1 MKIVIDIGNTA
12 SKFGCVNDG
21 VFFFLGRLYN
31 HDVNLENV
39 KSIFKDIDRVKG
51 VYISS
56 VAPKICNLIAQIF
69 KDLYDLE
76 VCLVSSSMSSRV
88 QLAID
93 NKYELGTDLYCDLVA
108 AYEISGA
115 KTAIVDFGTA
125 TKILFIDE
133 NGSFSSCAIF
143 LGYEKSKNILS
154 KSTELLPDPAHRKI
168 LPISECHNTV
178 DVINSS
184 AYYSQLFTINGIIDE
199 YEKEVGYSLKRIY
212 TGGNAKDF
220 LPNINE
226 NEYDENLVLKGI
238 MILIESEQK

>member
-12 SKFGCVNDG
+12 SKFGCVNNG
-21 VFFFLGRLYN
+21 VFSFLGRLYN

-39 KSIFKDIDRVKG
+39 KNIFKDING
-51 VYISS
+51 VEEVYVSS

-69 KDLYDLE
+69 KDLYNLE
-76 VCLVSSSMSSRV
+76 VRLVSPSMSSHI

-93 NKYELGTDLYCDLVA
+93 NKDELGTDLYCDLVA

-133 NGSFSSCAIF
+133 KGRFSSCAIF
-143 LGYEKSKNILS
+143 LGYEKSKSILAS
-154 KSTELLPDPAHRKI
+154 STELLPDVKNKLI
-168 LPISECHNTV
+168 KPISECHNTI
-178 DVINSS
+178 DVIDSS
-184 AYYSQLFTINGIIDE
+184 AYYSQLFSVKGIIEE
-199 YEKEVGYSLKRIY
+199 YEKEVGYTLKRVL

-220 LPNINE
+220 IGILGRDN
-226 NEYDENLVLKGI
+226 YDEYLLLKGLL
-238 MILIESEQK
+238 ILSERKE

>member
-12 SKFGCVNDG
+12 SKFGCVNNG
-21 VFFFLGRLYN
+21 VFSFLGRLYN

-39 KSIFKDIDRVKG
+39 KNILEDINGVEG
-51 VYISS
+51 VYVSS

-69 KDLYDLE
+69 KDLYNLE
-76 VCLVSSSMSSRV
+76 VRLVSSSMSSHI

-93 NKYELGTDLYCDLVA
+93 NKDELGTDLYCDLVA

-133 NGSFSSCAIF
+133 KGRFSSCAIF

-154 KSTELLPDPAHRKI
+154 KSTELLPDPAHQRI

-220 LPNINE
+220 LSNINK

-238 MILIESEQK
+238 MILIESVQK